1 MVSPLIQSEVSSTN
15 PTPDP
20 VAPHHRPT
28 LGALWSLLL
37 YILLLAGLWGAQQI
51 LFIAAA
57 THSTPPTVAAPS
69 SPITNDLPLAP
80 YIIIEAIDFAAIL
93 IVSLFMATLE
103 DRRIGV
109 FGLGGNHLLARL
121 LHGALWGLIAMSIL
135 IVTLR
140 SLHLLVFDTRV
151 IHGPAILAAGASQLF
166 LFLLVGLFEEYLF
179 RGYIQFTLTRGLLGL
194 LSFGNRLS
202 PRYARTIAF
211 WIAALLTS
219 AFFLY
224 AHTRNIGENWLGL
237 LQIFLAGIVF
247 VFALWRTGSLWW
259 GIGFHMAWDWSQ
271 SFLYGVPDSG
281 GLLQGRLFSTHAL
294 GKPLLSGGTVGPEG
308 SILCVPVFLLTIA
321 VLCFTRS
328 SPQPSLE
335 TDS

>member
-1 MVSPLIQSEVSSTN
+1 MASPLTQFEVPRTG

-20 VAPHHRPT
+20 VVPRHRPT
-28 LGALWSLLL
+28 LSALWSLLL
-37 YILLLAGLWGAQQI
+37 YILLVAGLWGAQQI
-51 LFIAAA
+51 LFV
-57 THSTPPTVAAPS
+57 TVAIHSPLPAHAAPA
-69 SPITNDLPLAP
+69 SPSTNDLSLAP
-80 YIIIEAIDFAAIL
+80 YITIEAINFAAIL
-93 IVSLFMATLE
+93 MVSLFMARLE
-103 DRRIGV
+103 DRTIGV
-109 FGLGGNHLLARL
+109 FGLGGGHPIARFF
-121 LHGALWGLIAMSIL
+121 HGALWGLIAMSIL
-135 IVTLR
+135 IATLR
-140 SLHLLVFDTRV
+140 GLHLLVFDTRV
-151 IHGPAILAAGASQLF
+151 LHGPAILAAAASQLF

-179 RGYIQFTLTRGLLGL
+179 RGYIQFTLTRGLVGL

-202 PRYARTIAF
+202 PRHTRAIAF

-224 AHTRNIGENWLGL
+224 AHTRNMGENWLGL

-247 VFALWRTGSLWW
+247 IFALWRTGSLWW

-281 GLLQGRLFSTHAL
+281 SLLHGRLFATHAL

-308 SILCVPVFLLTIA
+308 SVLCVPVFLLTIA

-328 SPQPSLE
+328 SPQPPLE
-335 TDS
+335 TDA